1 MRDNRLMR
9 IGILGVGAIAVNVI
23 DAIQSSTDSAHTF
36 YLSPRSTHRA
46 DALVNKYANCVKLE
60 TNQAVID
67 ASDIV
72 VLSVLPKQVDEVL
85 SQLNFRPDHVV
96 ASFIAGRP
104 PSEITKLVS
113 PATKVAQLI
122 PLPPIELHKGP
133 LLICPPISELAQVF
147 SGLGELVELN
157 DENQI
162 KIFSAGSATMSM
174 YFTLQNEIIDWFT
187 KQGIEFDLAAKYV
200 TSLNEGLGAIAAKT
214 APSELKHLPVAHETP
229 GGLNESVRTNL
240 EKAKW
245 PAKVSE
251 QLDYLINVF
260 IPGLKNKK

>member
-1 MRDNRLMR
+1 
-9 IGILGVGAIAVNVI
+9 
-23 DAIQSSTDSAHTF
+23 
-36 YLSPRSTHRA
+36 
-46 DALVNKYANCVKLE
+46 
-60 TNQAVID
+60 
-67 ASDIV
+67 
-72 VLSVLPKQVDEVL
+72 
-85 SQLNFRPDHVV
+85 
-96 ASFIAGRP
+96 
-104 PSEITKLVS
+104 
-113 PATKVAQLI
+113 
-122 PLPPIELHKGP
+122 
-133 LLICPPISELAQVF
+133 
-147 SGLGELVELN
+147 
-157 DENQI
+157 
-162 KIFSAGSATMSM
+162 M
-174 YFTLQNEIIDWFT
+174 YFSLQNEIIDWFT